1 MSRVSID
8 PKQMNGAPCLR
19 GLRIPVATVVSMV
32 AEDMSEEEILL
43 AFPSLE
49 AGDIRAASESYPPP
63 PSSTAC
69 RSATAAPPRSKRHRP
84 AEETAGVHG
93 VVFF

>member
-1 MSRVSID
+1 MNRVSID

-32 AEDMSEEEILL
+32 AEGMSEEEILL

-49 AGDIRAASESYPPP
+49 ARDIRAAL
-63 PSSTAC
+63 
-69 RSATAAPPRSKRHRP
+69 RFAA
-84 AEETAGVHG
+84 E
-93 VVFF
+93 VVREGGLPLIRTPWDS